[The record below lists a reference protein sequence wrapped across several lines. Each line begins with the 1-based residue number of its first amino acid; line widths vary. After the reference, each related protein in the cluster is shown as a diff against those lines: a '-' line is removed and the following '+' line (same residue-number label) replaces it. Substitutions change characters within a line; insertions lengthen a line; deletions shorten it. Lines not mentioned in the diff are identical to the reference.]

1 MGEVNGCIL
10 VIPVLMCMD
19 TVGRPRALC
28 VLMQDNYPN
37 MDLTLLDL
45 SPYYL
50 LEARKNLKYWADK
63 RAKGE
68 TLGGAD
74 GTGSSFLQA
83 PAEAIPQPDASF
95 DVVRQPPI
103 STCMHIGTLSTA
115 SLRMLHPPAPASEI
129 C

>member
-1 MGEVNGCIL
+1 MCAVLKSSGMQGLDSLLL
-10 VIPVLMCMD
+10 V
-19 TVGRPRALC
+19 
-28 VLMQDNYPN
+28 QDNYPK

-68 TLGGAD
+68 ALGGAD
-74 GTGSSFLQA
+74 GTGSNFLQA

-95 DVVRQPPI
+95 DVVRQP
-103 STCMHIGTLSTA
+103 A
-115 SLRMLHPPAPASEI
+115 LRLWTVT
-129 C
+129 